1 MLMGVRVTICF
12 AQDLLEFV
20 YFMKVFI
27 QSSKVLFFSKVTL
40 NFIVKVQ
47 ETNFMAKCQKL
58 ITKNFEQNKESLIDY
73 LFTEYENDQGI
84 ETMSYL
90 LWT

>member
-1 MLMGVRVTICF
+1 MTICF
-12 AQDLLEFV
+12 GQVPLEFV

-47 ETNFMAKCQKL
+47 ETNFMAKYQKL
-58 ITKNFEQNKESLIDY
+58 ITKNFEQSKESLIDY
-73 LFTEYENDQGI
+73 LVTEYENDQGI

-90 LWT
+90 L